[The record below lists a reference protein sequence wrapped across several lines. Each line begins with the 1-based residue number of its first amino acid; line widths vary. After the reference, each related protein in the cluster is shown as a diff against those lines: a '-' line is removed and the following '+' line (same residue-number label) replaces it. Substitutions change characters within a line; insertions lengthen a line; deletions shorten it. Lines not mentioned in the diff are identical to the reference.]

1 MTEQMCP
8 RAVQSVA
15 KDNFQLD
22 SCQGFVLSQPAYNRW
37 LLLFSHRLIA
47 VKDQPDALDQGFH
60 HGTQVALY
68 DLIELVQ
75 GKVDAMVGN
84 APLRKVVGP
93 DALGS
98 IAGTTNWRL
107 LAACS
112 SCCLVRAASRGEL

>member
-1 MTEQMCP
+1 M
-8 RAVQSVA
+8 
-15 KDNFQLD
+15 
-22 SCQGFVLSQPAYNRW
+22 
-37 LLLFSHRLIA
+37 LLH
-47 VKDQPDALDQGFH
+47 QGFH

-98 IAGTTNWRL
+98 IAGTH
-107 LAACS
+107 
-112 SCCLVRAASRGEL
+112 